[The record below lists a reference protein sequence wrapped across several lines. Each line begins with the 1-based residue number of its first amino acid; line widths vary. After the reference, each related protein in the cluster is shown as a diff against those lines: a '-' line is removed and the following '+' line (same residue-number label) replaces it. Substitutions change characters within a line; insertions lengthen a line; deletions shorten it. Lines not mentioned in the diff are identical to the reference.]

1 MVNPTH
7 KDRGILTDEE
17 TDAMIDKTYKID
29 GPTKELKEY
38 FQLRARAIIAF
49 GKIFGKR
56 RGEIAQ
62 VLINDIKIGI
72 DYLLVTFTLEK
83 KQKKGLFQY
92 LKFLQKIN
100 PSSLN
105 RPLSEIQLEWR
116 EWQKTKEGHKIKQIK
131 APHEVA
137 LTDKYTHHIIEYYN
151 FVEEHYSGP
160 ELKFIFPSGRIVFG
174 SNYYLNGQ
182 AHLSGSQIL
191 RIIKP
196 LDQTAWIH
204 LFRDTKG
211 AQIAQEK
218 GRTIDAVYE
227 VKETLDLEREETAWH
242 YIHRYAA
249 KRQTGTVKSK
259 S

>member
-17 TDAMIDKTYKID
+17 TDAMIDNADLILN
-29 GPTKELKEY
+29 PY
-38 FQLRARAIIAF
+38 FQLRAKAIIAF

-62 VLINDIKIGI
+62 VLLNDLKIGTE
-72 DYLLVTFTLEK
+72 YLLVIFTLEK

-92 LKFLQKIN
+92 LKLLEKNN
-100 PSSLN
+100 PTALN
-105 RPLSEIQLEWR
+105 KPLSELQVEWR
-116 EWQKTKEGHKIKQIK
+116 EWQKTKEGHKIKQVK

-137 LTDKYTHHIIEYYN
+137 LTDKYTHYILDYHTYLTENYG
-151 FVEEHYSGP
+151 GP
-160 ELKFIFPSGRIVFG
+160 ELKYVFPSGRMVYG
-174 SNYYLNGQ
+174 ETYQVLGEN
-182 AHLSGSQIL
+182 HLSGSQIL

-196 LDQTAWIH
+196 LDETAWMH

-227 VKETLDLEREETAWH
+227 VKDTLDLEREETAWH

-249 KRQTGTVKSK
+249 KRQTGTVRAKS
-259 S
+259 

>member
-17 TDAMIDKTYKID
+17 TDLMIEAADDI
-29 GPTKELKEY
+29 ENRY
-38 FQLRARAIIAF
+38 FQLRAKAIVAL

-62 VLINDIKIGI
+62 VLIDDIKVGPEF
-72 DYLLVTFTLEK
+72 LVIVFTLEK

-92 LKFLQKIN
+92 LKKLQKDN
-100 PSSLN
+100 PEALKKT
-105 RPLSEIQLEWR
+105 LAELQVEWR
-116 EWQKTKEGHKIKQIK
+116 DWQKTKEGHKLKQVK

-137 LTDKYTHHIIEYYN
+137 LDDRYTHHIIDYLNYLKQ
-151 FVEEHYSGP
+151 HYSSP
-160 ELKFIFPSGRIVFG
+160 ELKYLFPSGRIVFG
-174 SNYYLNGQ
+174 ETYQVLGYN
-182 AHLSGSQIL
+182 HLSGSQLL

-196 LDQTAWIH
+196 LNETAWMH

-249 KRQTGTVKSK
+249 KRHTGTVRAKS
-259 S
+259 